1 MSGQIIV
8 YAVLI
13 ISMVLFVQDRIRYDL
28 IAVMSLCALCFT
40 GIVPFDEAFSGFSNP
55 AVITVGAILI
65 LSFSLEK
72 AGLVQ
77 VVGQWMT
84 HVGDSQP
91 RQVLAL
97 CGAVALIS
105 AFINNVGAVALLMP
119 VAIHM
124 ARKANHSPSFIL
136 MPMAFASLLGGMATL
151 IGTPPNMIVA
161 SFRKEYADAPFRMFD
176 FTPVG
181 GSVALIC
188 LAFIVLIGWRIVP
201 ERKSGV
207 EGDLFEIKDYFAE
220 LIVLADSKVIGKS
233 IAEIV
238 APESDLNVIS
248 LKRGRV
254 FVKGRQMK
262 SLSLDAGDRLLVRC
276 DSQNLQAFI
285 TEHKLSIKGDRPIPA
300 EDPNNP
306 ETPVAAP
313 KAEETLKP
321 DDLEI
326 IETVVMPN
334 SPLVGN
340 SSRQIHLREKY
351 HSNLL
356 AIGRRGRLVEQRMR
370 DVRIRSG
377 DVLLLQMPRDEM
389 SGLIG
394 DLGVLPLASRD
405 WVIQPYRKLL
415 IALGLFVA
423 AIFVSSIGWMPA
435 AMAFVTAALGMVM
448 FKVIRV
454 HEAYTGIDWP
464 LIILLGAMIPVGEAF
479 ESSGAAESL
488 ANGTVNLVGTSS
500 ATLLL
505 GIILVLSI
513 VLADLFSNAA
523 AAIIMCPVGIN
534 MAERMDV
541 SADPFLMAVAIGS
554 AVGMVTPIGHQSSTL
569 VWGPGGYRFSDYFRL
584 GFITEVL
591 IAATAIP
598 LLRWFWP
605 F

>member
-1 MSGQIIV
+1 MADQIIV

-28 IAVMSLCALCFT
+28 IAVLSLCALCFT

-97 CGAVALIS
+97 CGAVAVLS

-188 LAFIVLIGWRIVP
+188 LAFIVLIGWRMVP

-233 IAEIV
+233 ISEIV

-262 SLSLDAGDRLLVRC
+262 SLSLDEGDRLLVRC

-285 TEHKLSIKGDRPIPA
+285 TEHKLVIKGDRPIPV

-313 KAEETLKP
+313 KEETLKP

-326 IETVVMPN
+326 IEAVVMPN
-334 SPLVGN
+334 SLLVGN
-340 SSRQIHLREKY
+340 SSRQIHLRENF

-394 DLGVLPLASRD
+394 DLGILPLASRD

-415 IALGLFVA
+415 TALGLFVA
-423 AIFVSSIGWMPA
+423 AIVVSSIGWMPS

-500 ATLLL
+500 PTLLM
-505 GIILVLSI
+505 GIILVVSI